1 MKQRKTHAVPLPRQ
15 AVEMLRALRGI
26 TGHHE
31 HLFPGRD
38 DRRKPMAIA
47 SFRQALHVLGW
58 SGQYSP
64 HATRTTGS
72 TRLNE
77 MGYRPDWIERQ
88 LAHVEPNAVR
98 RTYNRAEYLADRAVT
113 MQRWE
118 DPLDEWEKAAATG
131 TAGTAKATAAA

>member
-1 MKQRKTHAVPLPRQ
+1 VDL
-15 AVEMLRALRGI
+15 LRALQGI
-26 TGHHE
+26 TGRGE
-31 HLFPGRD
+31 HVFPGRD
-38 DRRKPMAIA
+38 DRSKPMALA

-88 LAHVEPNAVR
+88 LAHVEPNSVR
-98 RTYNRAEYLADRAVT
+98 RTYNHAEHLADRAAM
-113 MQRWE
+113 MQRWA
-118 DPLDEWEKAAATG
+118 DLLGFGIVGSIGLGFFTG
-131 TAGTAKATAAA
+131 GLQHFPDSPGRSL